1 MKRGNRLSSVIPEDP
16 RSSRRVPD
24 RPETQPEASRL
35 GVTDLRSPTLRPW
48 AQVCV
53 EGLLLTLGLLPGTL
67 KPWGRGA
74 GGRQRDGEQVKG
86 ILCGLASLDK
96 DTSNERQLVLGTLTA
111 PGLSPA
117 AAE

>member
-67 KPWGRGA
+67 KPWGRGRGGEAKGWGA
-74 GGRQRDGEQVKG
+74 GERD
-86 ILCGLASLDK
+86 SLWP
-96 DTSNERQLVLGTLTA
+96 SLLR
-111 PGLSPA
+111 
-117 AAE
+117 